1 MDLRYSRNRIY
12 INSEEQKL
20 IKNIPILIAGSGI
33 GSVIAECALRLGFEH
48 INIVDG
54 DSVELSNLNRQNY
67 LMDDIGSN
75 KAEAIKRRLLSIN
88 PDAEIKSHNLFIDMD
103 NIESIIGN
111 NKIAVNAI
119 DITSE
124 VPQFFD
130 KICQEKNIPI
140 LHPYNLG
147 WGGLVAIISPK
158 GFMLDIINKNDKP
171 LNELKVVEYS
181 TSYMRFW
188 NSPQVWIEEIIEKY
202 KEEDNTLPPPQLSV
216 ASWLVASMCTDL
228 IFRIATNREVK
239 VFPRFYLSTIKNE

>member
-88 PDAEIKSHNLFIDMD
+88 PDAKIKSHNLFIDLD

-119 DITSE
+119 DFTSE

-158 GFMLDIINKNDKP
+158 GFMLDIINKNDNP

-239 VFPRFYLSTIKNE
+239 VFPKFYLSSIKNE

>member
-1 MDLRYSRNRIY
+1 
-12 INSEEQKL
+12 
-20 IKNIPILIAGSGI
+20 
-33 GSVIAECALRLGFEH
+33 
-48 INIVDG
+48 
-54 DSVELSNLNRQNY
+54 
-67 LMDDIGSN
+67 MDDIGSN
-75 KAEAIKRRLLSIN
+75 KAEAIKKRLLSIN

-239 VFPRFYLSTIKNE
+239 AFPRFYLSTIKNE